1 MVSKFVA
8 PESPLCM
15 ILWHLKTVPEIFGF
29 KKEFTLKPATRG
41 FHLITQEVVLHLPQ
55 LPDKGLLHLFVK
67 HTSCGLC
74 LNENADPDVRYD

>member
-29 KKEFTLKPATRG
+29 KKEFTLKPAPTLNSG
-41 FHLITQEVVLHLPQ
+41 DMVKFTFIPKPLVS
-55 LPDKGLLHLFVK
+55 GLSAILV
-67 HTSCGLC
+67 T
-74 LNENADPDVRYD
+74 EMI